1 MARLTVVSGFLGAG
15 KTTLLRQL
23 VARSLARG
31 ERSVVIEN
39 EFGAVGLDADVLS
52 REGVPVYELNQGCVC
67 CTLKNDFAATLE
79 RILADLRPDR
89 VFFEPSG
96 IFIPDSLLAIVRA
109 PQIAARC
116 LLAPFITVVDALA
129 WSTRRER
136 YGSFFAR
143 QVAFADILALTR
155 CECVDE
161 PTRDGLRAQL
171 RGANARARKCVVD
184 RTATLPA
191 MLDALLDGT
200 EESVTSVD
208 RPCARALSA
217 LSALSVLRAA
227 PAGIR
232 YRRSR
237 AATHGYSALSVPLSP
252 AMRAE
257 DLARL
262 LATLQ
267 SGRYGRIERAK
278 GWLGDEG
285 GPGSF
290 SLAAGQLEFAT
301 QPVPQRAGERSDPV
315 IVVIGEGL
323 DRRSIR
329 RLLSGGDPGGEGD
342 PGRQQC
348 VLAS

>member
-116 LLAPFITVVDALA
+116 QLAPFITVVDALA

-171 RGANARARKCVVD
+171 CGANARARQCVVD

-191 MLDALLDGT
+191 LLDAVLDGT

-208 RPCARALSA
+208 RPCARAY
-217 LSALSVLRAA
+217 SALSVLRAA

-329 RLLSGGDPGGEGD
+329 RLLSGGDPAGEGD
-342 PGRQQC
+342 PGRQEC